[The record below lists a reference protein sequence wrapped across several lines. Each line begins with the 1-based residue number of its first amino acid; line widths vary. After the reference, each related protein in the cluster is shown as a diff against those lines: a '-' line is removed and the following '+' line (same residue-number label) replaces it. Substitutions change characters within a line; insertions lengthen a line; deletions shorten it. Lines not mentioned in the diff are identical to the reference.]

1 MNQKYEPKYDDEDFR
16 LAEDGYEEL
25 PIIEEEPKIPELLEA
40 MAARGGT
47 VREDAENITITI
59 PKAPKQPEREEL
71 PPLVAV
77 PQAQQLKLFSP
88 WFSPEKNRTLPEA
101 DTIGRYVLSRRKNL
115 WGTKATLERI
125 FPTKN
130 GKARM
135 KAAILDG
142 GTTILFPGGLEQL
155 IELVL
160 RKMTLEQQAEM
171 WLFREKSPPGFHH
184 ISVAFTIYDLRR
196 RLAEDGHERSVR
208 DIREALQVMD
218 GCNWSIEA
226 PLDREFVGELRGPI
240 LRIQGVKKT
249 KQSKGEG
256 KKEMYLCYWHPLIAE
271 EILSDRGL
279 LVDAGITKIKDPL
292 ARWAAHRLNARYR
305 QAGKN
310 DWINEKG
317 YTISLA
323 TILQES
329 GIEAERRIRDTLERI
344 RKAWEELQDAGFLS
358 AMKPYTESL
367 EMEATA
373 RRPKITGA
381 TWILHPGPALVDT
394 IIQGNKEK
402 RIGGEGSGF

>member
-1 MNQKYEPKYDDEDFR
+1 MNQKYEPNYDDEDFR

-25 PIIEEEPKIPELLEA
+25 PIIEEEPQIPELLEA

-59 PKAPKQPEREEL
+59 PKAPKQPEREGL

-77 PQAQQLKLFSP
+77 PQAEQLKLFAP
-88 WFSPEKNRTLPEA
+88 WFQPEKNRTLPEA
-101 DTIGRYVLSRRKNL
+101 DTIGRYVLGRRKNL
-115 WGTKATLERI
+115 WGEKATLERI

-142 GTTILFPGGLEQL
+142 GTKILFPGGLEQL
-155 IELVL
+155 IEMVL
-160 RKMTLEQQAEM
+160 RKMTLEQHADM
-171 WLFREKSPPGFHH
+171 GLFREKTGKGFHY
-184 ISVAFTIYDLRR
+184 ISVAFTLYDLRR
-196 RLAEDGHERSVR
+196 RLAADGHERSVR
-208 DIREALQVMD
+208 DIREALLVMD

-226 PLDREFVGELRGPI
+226 PIDKEFVGELRGPI
-240 LRIQGVKKT
+240 LRIQGIKKT

-256 KKEMYLCYWHPLIAE
+256 NKEMYLCYWHPLIAE
-271 EILSDRGL
+271 EILANRGL
-279 LVDAGITKIKDPL
+279 LLDAGVTRLKDPL

-317 YTISLA
+317 YSISLA

-329 GIEAERRIRDTLERI
+329 GIEADQRIMDTV
-344 RKAWEELQDAGFLS
+344 RKVRAAWEELQEHGFLH
-358 AMKPYTESL
+358 AMKPYTEHL
-367 EMEATA
+367 TMEATH
-373 RRPKITGA
+373 RRPKIVGA
-381 TWILHPGPALVDT
+381 TWILHPGTALVDT
-394 IIQGNKEK
+394 IIQGNQEK
-402 RIGGEGSGF
+402 RLNP